1 MIVSLSLKR
10 NVTLGVKLTLH
21 RVTEQSHNENEK
33 YEIHVG
39 RQYINFSTDDSS
51 FRVIFH
57 ETLKLSE
64 ENKPY

>member
-39 RQYINFSTDDSS
+39 RQYMTFSTDDSS